1 MGIQITKRAV
11 DLGIVSN
18 DGDKAVAFYRDVLG
32 FEPEYSVPLPNGGVM
47 HRMLCGDSIF
57 KIMCPD
63 EKSPPLTPT
72 PEHAH
77 FDDAQTVKGLVQ
89 RTCALPGIRF
99 ITIWVSNLQEIVD
112 ACKAFGSPIVHDV
125 QESRPGVVICVLEDP
140 DGNWI
145 EFVDYTDSAAA
156 KNDLSMKHDRLA
168 GGDPTFVET

>member
-63 EKSPPLTPT
+63 DKSPPSDKPV
-72 PEHAH
+72 PPAE
-77 FDDAQTVKGLVQ
+77 
-89 RTCALPGIRF
+89 
-99 ITIWVSNLQEIVD
+99 
-112 ACKAFGSPIVHDV
+112 
-125 QESRPGVVICVLEDP
+125 
-140 DGNWI
+140 
-145 EFVDYTDSAAA
+145 
-156 KNDLSMKHDRLA
+156 
-168 GGDPTFVET
+168 GG